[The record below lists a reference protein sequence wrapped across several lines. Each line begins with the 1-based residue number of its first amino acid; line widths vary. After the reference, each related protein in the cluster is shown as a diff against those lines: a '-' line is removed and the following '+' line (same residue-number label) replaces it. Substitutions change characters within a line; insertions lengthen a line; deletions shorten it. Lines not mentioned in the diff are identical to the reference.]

1 MADDTDRKAFSEM
14 QYATTD
20 KTAVNL
26 MGDKAEVTKEDV
38 HNMLM
43 VAGMTPAIGNVAD
56 AADALLYTLEGEFGS
71 AALSATAMIPFVGQ
85 FVSAKK
91 ALRVAKKSGE
101 EMVTLYRGIEGV
113 DDLNVMVRKG
123 KVVGN
128 WDKTFDASK
137 AVGGDIA
144 ERQGRK
150 VIDSVLGPMGSIVS
164 SVPKNI
170 DTRNTLFTSWKKSV
184 GKKYKGKSGIILE
197 FEVPKSWVNKH
208 GRDAF
213 GSSLSREG
221 RGWGTS
227 TFKKSAN
234 ISYPSLIFTEGLP
247 TDFITKV
254 HK

>member
-101 EMVTLYRGIEGV
+101 EMVTLYRGVQGI
-113 DDLNVMVRKG
+113 DDVNVMIKKG

-128 WDKTFDASK
+128 WGDRVDMSK
-137 AVGGDIA
+137 SISAGAVEGT
-144 ERQGRK
+144 GRK
-150 VIDSVLGPMGSIVS
+150 AIDSVYGRLGPVVS
-164 SVPKNI
+164 SVPEKVDIKNM
-170 DTRNTLFTSWKKSV
+170 LFTSWKKSV